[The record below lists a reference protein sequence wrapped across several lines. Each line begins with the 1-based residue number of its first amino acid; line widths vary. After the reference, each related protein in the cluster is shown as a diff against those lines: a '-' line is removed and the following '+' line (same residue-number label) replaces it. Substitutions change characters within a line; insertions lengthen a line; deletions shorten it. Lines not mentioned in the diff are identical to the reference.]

1 MKGLGPE
8 SIVPRGGVAVYPPV
22 CFPYAREVSLL
33 PSLCPRSPLCPEHP
47 PPVDTRLAPPQS
59 STLGL
64 NATSSMRPFL
74 TTLLETGS
82 VLLTF
87 FIGLI
92 AFFFLIMFISL
103 LGYSFWVFVPYV
115 NAPPTSIGKG
125 PAFLFLICHRLI
137 LYKLY

>member
-1 MKGLGPE
+1 MD
-8 SIVPRGGVAVYPPV
+8 I
-22 CFPYAREVSLL
+22 
-33 PSLCPRSPLCPEHP
+33 
-47 PPVDTRLAPPQS
+47 RLAPPQS

-92 AFFFLIMFISL
+92 AFFFFNHVYFFIRL
-103 LGYSFWVFVPYV
+103 
-115 NAPPTSIGKG
+115 
-125 PAFLFLICHRLI
+125 LI
-137 LYKLY
+137 LGLCPLRQCSSN

>member
-1 MKGLGPE
+1 MD
-8 SIVPRGGVAVYPPV
+8 S
-22 CFPYAREVSLL
+22 
-33 PSLCPRSPLCPEHP
+33 
-47 PPVDTRLAPPQS
+47 RLAPPQS

-92 AFFFLIMFISL
+92 AFFFFLIMFISL